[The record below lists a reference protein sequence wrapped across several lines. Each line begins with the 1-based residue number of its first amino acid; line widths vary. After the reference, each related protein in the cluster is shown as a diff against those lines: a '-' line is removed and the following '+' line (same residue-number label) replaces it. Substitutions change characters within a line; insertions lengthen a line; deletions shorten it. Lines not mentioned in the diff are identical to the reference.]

1 VQHSES
7 YSGPD
12 VTTKSARLIVLQSII
27 EKNWTKLDLIIPY
40 DWANDTFPPS
50 AQFQV
55 GYKAN
60 NKPLYMRIYPPDL
73 AKAARS
79 TEGSVLASAANTSS
93 STLLAA

>member
-1 VQHSES
+1 MQHSES

-12 VTTKSARLIVLQSII
+12 VTTKSARLIVLQSIM

-50 AQFQV
+50 AKFQV

-60 NKPLYMRIYPPDL
+60 NKPCDVLLYPPDL
-73 AKAARS
+73 AKTARS
-79 TEGSVLASAANTSS
+79 TGGSVFVSGSNTSS
-93 STLLAA
+93 ST